1 MAGVGTGGTITGVGE
16 ILKQELGDVLIVA
29 VEPAESPVLS
39 GGEPGPHEIQGIGAG
54 FVPSVLNRKVIDE
67 IVHVHFQDARRV
79 TRNLAR
85 KEGIFAGISSGSNCW
100 AALQI
105 ARRLGKGAR
114 VVTMVCDLGERYLS
128 HPVYAE

>member
-1 MAGVGTGGTITGVGE
+1 M
-16 ILKQELGDVLIVA
+16 GDVLIVA
-29 VEPAESPVLS
+29 VEPADSPVLA

-54 FVPSVLNRKVIDE
+54 FVPSVLNRNVIDE
-67 IVHVHFQDARRV
+67 IIHVDFEDARHV

-85 KEGIFAGISSGSNCW
+85 REGIFAGISSGSNCW
-100 AALQI
+100 AGLQI

-114 VVTMVCDLGERYLS
+114 VVAMVCDLGERYLS